1 MNNNNIK
8 VNVTGKNINNYLKWL
23 MSQKINIINLLVKN
37 HNELDIIIDYKD
49 YKLISKYS
57 KTYQVKI
64 IERYGRLKLLDLVK
78 NNMVIIFCL
87 IFAIILIY
95 SLSHVIFSV
104 EIIYND
110 REIVNILEKELEK
123 YDIKK
128 FKLKKDSKYL
138 NEIKETILKDN
149 KDILEWLEIE
159 EIGTKYTV
167 RLVERKKKT
176 EVKEFQYQSIAAS
189 KDAVITSIKAYSGEK
204 IKNIN
209 TYVKKDDIIISGILL
224 KPDGTNLYTKA
235 KGSVIGEVW
244 YKVNI
249 EYPLYYQEELVTGKS
264 KNVISLYF
272 LNKKIPLFPYEKYK
286 QFKLESNTIVESNLL
301 PIKFVKERL
310 YEVKVKE
317 EIYTEEEVIDKAI
330 ELAKQKMLSSNK
342 NIIQIKKVELLDKQN
357 LNSKISLNLFVSVDE
372 DITKVIEIKKEVTE
386 TPE

>member
-1 MNNNNIK
+1 MNNNIK

-23 MSQKINIINLLVKN
+23 MSQKINIINLNIRN
-37 HNELDIIIDYKD
+37 HNELDIVIDYKD

-64 IERYGRLKLLDLVK
+64 IQKYGRLKLLDFFK

-95 SLSHVIFSV
+95 SLSHIIFSV

-110 REIVNILEKELEK
+110 HEIVSILEKELEK

-128 FKLKKDSKYL
+128 FKLKKDVKYI
-138 NEIKETILKDN
+138 NEVKETILKDN
-149 KDILEWLEIE
+149 KDTLEWLEIE
-159 EIGTKYTV
+159 ENGTKYTV

-176 EVKEFQYQSIAAS
+176 EVKEFEFQSIVAS

-204 IKNIN
+204 VKNIN
-209 TYVKKDDIIISGILL
+209 TYVKKDDTIISGILL

-264 KNVISLYF
+264 KNVISFYF
-272 LNKKIPLFPYEKYK
+272 LNRKIPLFPYEKYK
-286 QFKLESNTIVESNLL
+286 QFKLESNTIVENNLL
-301 PIKFVKERL
+301 PIKIVKERL

-317 EIYTEEEVIDKAI
+317 EIYTEEEVIDKAV

-372 DITKVIEIKKEVTE
+372 DITKVVEIKEEIIK